1 MVENAGA
8 LRIHVHDDSRVLDG
22 MLRLV
27 ELARQDQPLDDSL
40 AAICRLIAGIAVVDV
55 VSIYLRERHDNR
67 DVLVMRAN
75 VGFPREAVGRVTLGL
90 DEGLTGVVAQ
100 RRLPVT
106 VAVAQQDDR
115 YKHIDG
121 IGEEHFAA
129 YLGVPL
135 VIATKLAGVLV
146 LQRREHGAFTE
157 ADVSLAS
164 SLTGSIIFALER
176 HRERHGDRNV
186 PTFHGTS
193 LVAGCAR
200 GPSLVLPSPAE
211 EPKSAAAALHALELD
226 LVTAAQRLG
235 EAGPVVAR
243 ALDNLAAVAI
253 ALREVVASGR
263 AVDTLVRLQRA
274 PYHGTS
280 AKDLTSLLAERNRE
294 VSELWSFLVVDMQHR
309 LPICGAV
316 LIVRSLGAFVALE
329 AIARGAA
336 AVIVT
341 GTAQPAAK
349 EILQAARLP
358 TIECLAVT
366 VSSCDLIEV
375 DDGTVRIIG

>member
-27 ELARQDQPLDDSL
+27 ELARQDQPLDESL
-40 AAICRLIAGIAVVDV
+40 AAICRLIAGIAVVDIA
-55 VSIYLRERHDNR
+55 SIYLRERHDAR

-75 VGFPREAVGRVTLGL
+75 VGFPREAVGRVQLGL

-176 HRERHGDRNV
+176 HREQHGDRGV
-186 PTFHGTS
+186 PTLHGTS

-200 GPSLVLPSPAE
+200 GPAVVLPSPAE

-243 ALDNLAAVAI
+243 ALDNLGAVAV

-263 AVDTLVRLQRA
+263 STDTLVRLQRA
-274 PYHGTS
+274 PYHGSS
-280 AKDLTSLLAERNRE
+280 AKDLTALLAERNRE

-316 LIVRSLGAFVALE
+316 LVVRSLGAFVALE
-329 AIARGAA
+329 AVARGAV

-341 GTAQPAAK
+341 EGVEPAAR

-358 TIECLAVT
+358 TIACAAVA
-366 VSSCDLIEV
+366 VGSGDLVEV
-375 DDGTVRIIG
+375 DDRTIRLIA